1 MARVYAFTEK
11 DLDRVKEFFKLKNKI
26 VMYHMLSIGTN
37 VALRIS
43 DLTALRFEEL
53 ENYKNNKLVANIT
66 EKKTKKKRKVV
77 FNSICKKS
85 LAELKKYYKSL
96 GYDTNEGYIFKSM
109 NRGYVKELYDKPIS
123 KTGVNNYLNL
133 AREYL
138 DIQYPIGSHSMRKTW
153 GNRAYEK
160 YEKIG
165 LVSMALGHSSERV
178 TMKYLGIEEEDIL
191 GLFEDLSVE

>member
-66 EKKTKKKRKVV
+66 EKKTKKKRKVI

-138 DIQYPIGSHSMRKTW
+138 DIQYPIGSHSMR
-153 GNRAYEK
+153 
-160 YEKIG
+160 
-165 LVSMALGHSSERV
+165 
-178 TMKYLGIEEEDIL
+178 
-191 GLFEDLSVE
+191 